1 MFISSTA
8 VLNSEIVKLLICL
21 CIVFR
26 DFGGFLKGMLELK
39 TSIIDQPFDTLNVCV
54 PSLLY
59 VIQNNLLYVAA
70 THLDA
75 ATYQV
80 TYQLKILT
88 TAVFSVLILRRKL
101 IPTQWIALF
110 ILLLGIVMVQLDR
123 TESHDDSTKSSTE
136 VGNSSRLIGLLA
148 AVAACCL
155 SGFAGIYFEKI
166 LKGSGT
172 SVWIRN
178 VQLSL
183 CSIPFASI
191 TCLLNDKESV
201 RTNGY
206 FHGYDMFVIYLII
219 LQAGGGL
226 LVAIVV
232 KYADNVLKGF
242 ATSVAIILSC
252 IVSILFLDF
261 YLSVQFAFG
270 TSFVIASI
278 FLYGYQPS
286 KPIKSTLVAKV

>member
-1 MFISSTA
+1 
-8 VLNSEIVKLLICL
+8 
-21 CIVFR
+21 
-26 DFGGFLKGMLELK
+26 
-39 TSIIDQPFDTLNVCV
+39 
-54 PSLLY
+54 
-59 VIQNNLLYVAA
+59 
-70 THLDA
+70 
-75 ATYQV
+75 
-80 TYQLKILT
+80 
-88 TAVFSVLILRRKL
+88 
-101 IPTQWIALF
+101 
-110 ILLLGIVMVQLDR
+110 
-123 TESHDDSTKSSTE
+123 
-136 VGNSSRLIGLLA
+136 
-148 AVAACCL
+148 VAACCL

-191 TCLLNDKESV
+191 TCLLNDRESV

-261 YLSVQFAFG
+261 YLSIQFAFG

-286 KPIKSTLVAKV
+286 KPIKSTLITRV